1 MNKSVFIYNDKKF
14 TNPIKKIIAFNEID
28 FFKSLKEIEE
38 PLGSSDLSRSNWCPG
53 TDVAPKVI
61 SLDGI
66 SAGKHTLSIDIP
78 NAQPSVGEKMNHWL
92 VSAYLVWE
100 E

>member
-1 MNKSVFIYNDKKF
+1 MFLSLLEAAVPAI
-14 TNPIKKIIAFNEID
+14 TRTQID
-28 FFKSLKEIEE
+28 L
-38 PLGSSDLSRSNWCPG
+38 L
-53 TDVAPKVI
+53 
-61 SLDGI
+61 LDRLLEFGI